1 MYHSFEL
8 QEWVP
13 FEQTRDTLEKISS
26 LKDVKIAVLSNHPHH
41 PIIEKLL
48 KKHDLL
54 QFFNAVITSAEFGK
68 RKPHP
73 DIFNYTL
80 KKLGLENNPGSCL
93 MCGDEPADIV
103 GGHRA
108 GLQTILCER
117 IYKFP
122 MEKEVS
128 ISDQVKIKEISEIL
142 NYLT

>member
-1 MYHSFEL
+1 
-8 QEWVP
+8 
-13 FEQTRDTLEKISS
+13 
-26 LKDVKIAVLSNHPHH
+26 VLSNHPHH
-41 PIIEKLL
+41 PIIEELL
-48 KKHDLL
+48 RKHDLL
-54 QFFNAVITSAEFGK
+54 QFFNVVITSAEFGK

-80 KKLGLENNPGSCL
+80 KKLGLENNPSSCL

-142 NYLT
+142 NYLI